1 MPEIKAKRSRMTAQ
15 SKSNIEAAT
24 AADLLPATGGYHVR
38 LKGKNNGTA
47 FVENAEGPILYSRM
61 ATAKKAVKQHN
72 NKLNPS
78 LAPTI

>member
-1 MPEIKAKRSRMTAQ
+1 MPEAKKPRSRMTAQ

-24 AADLLPATGGYHVR
+24 AADLLPAEGGYRVR
-38 LKGKNNGTA
+38 LTGNKGTA
-47 FVENAEGPILYSRM
+47 FVENAEGPIVYSKM

-72 NKLNPS
+72 SNLSPS